1 MGSHQVR
8 IHTANQGGEVVFAS
22 ETEGSV
28 VAFIRFM
35 YRKQIVCTL
44 RDQYVDV
51 DDVDQFLE
59 INNKYRQEFESVAT
73 SGV

>member
-8 IHTANQGGEVVFAS
+8 IHTANQDGEVVFAS